1 MIERSAKDSLSP
13 STLYKQD
20 KALERISETLI
31 VGHFR
36 DVVTIYMGHNR
47 NKDII
52 FKIWKTNKRC

>member
-1 MIERSAKDSLSP
+1 MIERSDNNSLSP

-36 DVVTIYMGHNR
+36 GVVTKSMGHNR
-47 NKDII
+47 NKDRI